1 MSTKSIGANIPNV
14 NAWGAGLKAGL
25 SATDAQLVK
34 TAVATLGEFAKAA
47 ASTLDQLAKTAGT
60 GAAAPTNTAT
70 GSAQTDALDW
80 GSGAKS
86 LNDVFNLALNGAPSS
101 PAPSDSA
108 HPSGNLK
115 TDPKTGVVTTP
126 GGYKIEATD
135 KFDWK
140 ITGPDGKETK
150 IWGDPHVAEGDGGTW
165 DFKRDSTFVL
175 GDGTRINVTCKPYGN
190 GMTVTGG
197 LDIISGND
205 RVQITDIDKGKG
217 KTGPVTADGYANV
230 NAFGNKD
237 VFVMGK
243 ESDDWSFQ
251 GKEVIGSNNG
261 GESFKLGKDLAAG
274 TTTPTN
280 PTTKPAPTNKFEQL
294 ADLFKAMSKV
304 FESLSK
310 LSDVFAKRNE
320 QSGGVQNPDRNCW
333 LPQRRGA
340 LEKSFA
346 QIGRMLDTAL
356 KFQNLSTGIQT
367 NRNQFM
373 A

>member
-1 MSTKSIGANIPNV
+1 MSTKSVGANIPNV
-14 NAWGAGLKAGL
+14 NAWGAGLKSGL

-47 ASTLDQLAKTAGT
+47 ASTLDQLSKTATT
-60 GAAAPTNTAT
+60 GAAAPTATAT
-70 GSAQTDALDW
+70 GAQTDALDW
-80 GSGAKS
+80 GGGAKS

-101 PAPSDSA
+101 PTPGDSA
-108 HPSGNLK
+108 HPSGSLK

-126 GGYKIEATD
+126 GGYKIEATGQ
-135 KFDWK
+135 FDWK

-150 IWGDPHVAEGDGGTW
+150 VWGDPHVAEGDGGTW

-175 GDGTRINVTCKPYGN
+175 GDGTRINVTTKPYGN

-205 RVQITDIDKGKG
+205 RVQVTDIDKGKG

-230 NAFGNKD
+230 NSFGGKD

-243 ESDDWSFQ
+243 ETDDWSFQ
-251 GKEVIGSNNG
+251 GKEIVGSNNG
-261 GESFKLGKDLAAG
+261 GESFKLGNDLAPG
-274 TTTPTN
+274 TPKPTN
-280 PTTKPAPTNKFEQL
+280 PTTKPAPGNKFEQL
-294 ADLFKAMSKV
+294 ADLFKALSKV
-304 FESLSK
+304 FDSLK
-310 LSDVFAKRNE
+310 NLSDVLGRRNG
-320 QSGGVQNPDRNCW
+320 QDGGVQAPGRGPW
-333 LPQRRGA
+333 LNRRQGA
-340 LEKSFA
+340 LEKSFS

-356 KFQNLSTGIQT
+356 RFQNLSSGIQT
-367 NRNQFM
+367 NRNHFL